1 MKGCNEMS
9 KKSMSDD
16 VGGFQKKQPT
26 FKHFLKDEKA
36 KHDRRDKKHSAERRT
51 KQEER
56 YQ

>member
-1 MKGCNEMS
+1 MS